1 MIYLSVGEI
10 TMNIENYISVD
21 PEICHGKPCFKGTR
35 IMVASVL
42 ELLEAS
48 ESIQQILEAYPGL
61 TLQHIQAALHL
72 ASQLLESDQYVSFPL
87 TS

>member
-1 MIYLSVGEI
+1 
-10 TMNIENYISVD
+10 MNIENYISVD
-21 PEICHGKPCFKGTR
+21 PEICHGKPCFKGTL

-42 ELLEAS
+42 ELMEAS

-72 ASQLLESDQYVSFPL
+72 ASQLLENDQYISFPI